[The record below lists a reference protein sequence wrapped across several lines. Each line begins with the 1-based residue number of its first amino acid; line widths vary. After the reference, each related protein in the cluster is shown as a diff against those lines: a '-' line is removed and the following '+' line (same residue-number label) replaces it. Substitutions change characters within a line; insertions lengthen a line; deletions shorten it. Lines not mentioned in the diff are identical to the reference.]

1 MTMWIPDLS
10 RASGPTYRALVDALA
25 SAIYKGELRPG
36 AQLPTHRLM
45 ADLLGVNVS
54 TVTRAY
60 REAARRH
67 LIGGEAGRGT
77 YVLGHADS
85 VNLFALPDRDKR
97 QLIDLSVNTPAY
109 PQPDRD
115 LEQTL
120 ADLQSREKIGHLLQY
135 QPEGGWQTHR
145 AAAAQWLS
153 LRGLKPDP
161 AQIVLC
167 CGAQH
172 AVASALASVCSR
184 GDTVLVESY
193 TSPGMH
199 ALARQ
204 LGLQLH
210 ALSMDQAGVRPDALD
225 AALQNRLGKV
235 AVLMPTLQNPTAI
248 SMPLARR
255 RAIAEVLR
263 KRNGLVI
270 EDDVYGH
277 LPGDNVPPLAALVPE
292 QVRYVTSLS
301 KSIAP
306 GLRLGF
312 LYDPTAKPQDLID
325 QFHTTSW
332 LVNPL
337 MTRIASEWIH
347 NGTALRRLAW
357 QQKELLRRQRILAQT
372 LPEHAAMH
380 PAGSPHA
387 WIALP
392 EGQNASAFCEK
403 ARREGLVITPAAV
416 FAAQRQLA
424 DRHARLCL
432 GAANSIAELKTA
444 LQTLRELMMN
454 ISEIL

>member
-10 RASGPTYRALVDALA
+10 RSSGPTYRALVDALA
-25 SAIYKGELRPG
+25 SAIYTGQLRPG

-67 LIGGEAGRGT
+67 LIGGETGRGT
-77 YVLGHADS
+77 YVLEHADS
-85 VNLFALPDRDKR
+85 VNLFALPDRNKC

-120 ADLQSREKIGHLLQY
+120 TDLQNRAETGHFLQY
-135 QPEGGWQTHR
+135 QPEGSWQIHR
-145 AAAAQWLS
+145 IAAAQWLA
-153 LRGLKPDP
+153 LRGLNPDP
-161 AQIVLC
+161 AHIVLC

-172 AVASALASVCSR
+172 AVASALASVCTR

-204 LGLQLH
+204 LGLQLQ
-210 ALSMDQAGVRPDALD
+210 ALPMDRAGVCPDALD
-225 AALQNRLGKV
+225 SALRSGQARV
-235 AVLMPTLQNPTAI
+235 AVLMPTLQNPTTI
-248 SMPLARR
+248 NMPLARR

-263 KRNGLVI
+263 QRNGLVI

-277 LPGDNVPPLAALVPE
+277 LPGNTLPPLAALVPE

-301 KSIAP
+301 KSVAP

-312 LYDPTAKPQDLID
+312 LYDPTAQPQDLID

-337 MTRIASEWIH
+337 MARIATEWIH
-347 NGTALRRLAW
+347 NGTAERRVAW
-357 QQKELLRRQRILAQT
+357 QKKELQRRQRLLAQI
-372 LPEHAAMH
+372 LPEAAAVH
-380 PAGSPHA
+380 PAESPHA
-387 WIALP
+387 WIKLP
-392 EGQNASAFCEK
+392 DGQDASAFCSR
-403 ARREGLVITPAAV
+403 ARSAGLVITPAAV

-424 DRHARLCL
+424 DQHVRLCL
-432 GAANSIAELKTA
+432 GAANSVGELKTA
-444 LQTLRELMMN
+444 LQTLSRLLG
-454 ISEIL
+454 SVDV